1 MIGDIFMNGSSENI
15 LTQVVLIVLLV
26 LLNAFFAASEMAL
39 VSLNKNRLTLLAN
52 EGNEKAILILKLL
65 EEPSKLLAT
74 IQVGITLAGFLAS
87 ASAATTIS
95 RRLSSVLAG
104 LNVPGRDQIA
114 LIVVTIFLSY
124 ITLVF
129 GELFPKRIAMQKSEV
144 IAMLVIKP
152 ILFFSKFATP
162 FVKLLTK
169 SSNLLVRTFGIDL
182 NNLEEKVSE
191 EEIRMMINVGEENGV
206 INETEKEMLDGIF
219 KFDDTLAREI
229 MTPRTNVFAIDIETD
244 IEELLDKVL
253 EEQYSR
259 IPVYEEDTDNI
270 IGILYMKD
278 LFFHIRSGS
287 INDLEIKSL
296 LRTPYFVPEIKN
308 IDTLFKELQATKN
321 HMAILIDE
329 YGGFSG
335 IVTIEDL
342 IEEVMGNIFDEH
354 DINEDEIKLIDNNT
368 YLVNGLVSI
377 DDINESL
384 HLDLPTENFDT
395 IGGFVVSLLGTIPT
409 EDDDGV
415 IEYENVVFKI
425 DKVSEK
431 RIELLKI
438 YVTRDIS

>member
-1 MIGDIFMNGSSENI
+1 MNNHSENI
-15 LTQVVLIVLLV
+15 LTQISLIALLV
-26 LLNAFFAASEMAL
+26 LLNAFFAASEMAI

-52 EGNEKAILILKLL
+52 EGNEKAGLILKLL

-87 ASAATTIS
+87 ASAATSIS
-95 RRLSSVLAG
+95 QRLSSALATF
-104 LNVPGRDQIA
+104 NIPGRDQIS

-129 GELFPKRIAMQKSEV
+129 GELFPKRVALQKSDE

-152 ILFFSKFATP
+152 IVFFSKIAMP

-169 SSNLLVRTFGIDL
+169 SSSLLVRIFGINL

-191 EEIRMMINVGEENGV
+191 EEIRMMIDVGEENGV

-219 KFDDTLAREI
+219 EFDDTLAREI
-229 MTPRTNVFAIDIETD
+229 MTPRTSVFAIDADTD
-244 IEELLDKVL
+244 IEELIDKVL

-278 LFFHIRSGS
+278 LFPHIRNESTKEL
-287 INDLEIKSL
+287 DIKSL
-296 LRTPYFVPEIKN
+296 VRAPYFVPEIKN

-377 DDINESL
+377 NEVNESL
-384 HLDLPTENFDT
+384 HLNLPTENFDT
-395 IGGFVVSLLGTIPT
+395 IGGFVVSLLGTIPK

-415 IEYENVVFKI
+415 VEYENVVFKI
-425 DKVSEK
+425 DKVNEK
-431 RIELLKI
+431 RIDLLKI
-438 YVTRDIS
+438 YITR